1 VIVVAGGPL
10 PAASRPLPSEATVV
24 AADGGVDH
32 ALALGLR
39 VDLAV
44 GDFDSVSA
52 AGLDAVEAA
61 GARVERHPAEKD
73 ATDLELAL
81 DAAAALEPRRLVVV
95 GVAGGRLDHLLAG
108 LLLLGAERYAR
119 LELDA
124 IAGDALAHVIRG
136 ERALAGEPGE
146 LVSLL
151 PLGGDAVGVT
161 TEGLRYPL
169 VGETLAAGSSR
180 GVSNEF
186 GAARAQVRVAR
197 GVVLAVRPGTVVDD
211 RTGSSGQP
219 G

>member
-1 VIVVAGGPL
+1 VIVVAGGPP
-10 PAASRPLPSEATVV
+10 PASSRPLPAAAAVV

-32 ALALGLR
+32 ALALGLSI
-39 VDLAV
+39 DLAV
-44 GDFDSVSA
+44 GDFDSVTA
-52 AGLDAVEAA
+52 AGLAAVEAA
-61 GARVERHPAEKD
+61 GARVERHPPEKD

-81 DAAAALEPRRLVVV
+81 DAAAALDPRRLLVV

-108 LLLLGAERYAR
+108 LLLLAAERYGH

-124 IAGDALAHVIRG
+124 VAGDALVNVIRG
-136 ERALAGEPGE
+136 ARELEGEPGE

-151 PLGGDAVGVT
+151 PLGGDAEGVT

-169 VGETLAAGSSR
+169 AGETLAAGSSR

-186 GAARAQVRVAR
+186 AAAWARLRVAR
-197 GVVLAVRPGTVVDD
+197 GVVLAVRPGTVADD